1 MKLHELKCWPEPF
14 EALRSGAKLHEYR
27 RDDRGF
33 AVGDRLLLRRWD
45 PESASYSGRAVEV
58 AVTYISRGPGFGIPE
73 GYVVMSVDLVR
84 DFKLTVPVK
93 TR

>member
-1 MKLHELKCWPEPF
+1 MMLHELKCWPEPF
-14 EALRSGAKLHEYR
+14 AALRSGAKVHEYR

-45 PESASYSGRAVEV
+45 PESARYTGRAVEV

-84 DFKLTVPVK
+84 DFEIKEPEAD
-93 TR
+93 R